1 MTSPPS
7 SAAETPE
14 LAPLPAHVIVTGASG
29 WLGRRLVSALLKGL
43 PGVAPFD
50 AAPALQAVIV
60 GIHTHDTPLPEWG
73 DPRVRVVR
81 GDLRDSAY
89 AAELCQGASGAL
101 LFHTAGL
108 IHPRRVK
115 DFYAVNTQGTAGLLD
130 VAEQQGVRRAVVV
143 SSNSPVGCNSSPE
156 VLFDEAS
163 PFNPYMGYGRSKMLM
178 EQATQRVQERGKLET
193 VLVRPPWFYGPYQP
207 PRQTLFFEMI
217 KSGRVPIVGSGQ
229 NLRSMVYIDN
239 LCQGLLRAASVPR
252 ANAGVYWIAD
262 AEPYPMNR
270 IVDTVERLM
279 ETEFGFQVAH
289 KRLRLP
295 GVAGEVATFLDGVLQ
310 RAGLYQQKLHV
321 LGEMN
326 KHIACSIAKARLE
339 LGYDPTI
346 ALEEG
351 MRRSIQYCI
360 DQGLLRP

>member
-143 SSNSPVGCNSSPE
+143 SSNSP
-156 VLFDEAS
+156 
-163 PFNPYMGYGRSKMLM
+163 
-178 EQATQRVQERGKLET
+178 
-193 VLVRPPWFYGPYQP
+193 
-207 PRQTLFFEMI
+207 
-217 KSGRVPIVGSGQ
+217 
-229 NLRSMVYIDN
+229 
-239 LCQGLLRAASVPR
+239 
-252 ANAGVYWIAD
+252 
-262 AEPYPMNR
+262 
-270 IVDTVERLM
+270 
-279 ETEFGFQVAH
+279 
-289 KRLRLP
+289 
-295 GVAGEVATFLDGVLQ
+295 
-310 RAGLYQQKLHV
+310 
-321 LGEMN
+321 
-326 KHIACSIAKARLE
+326 
-339 LGYDPTI
+339 
-346 ALEEG
+346 
-351 MRRSIQYCI
+351 
-360 DQGLLRP
+360 